1 MKKYIS
7 VFLVAA
13 AGSLVAFVALLRV
26 VVVVVVGMGVLV
38 FLSLLGLVSLDD
50 WLGKGLLSLELFFFD
65 DVDGRNGADF
75 LLFRP
80 CFLLFV
86 NRRHCF

>member
-26 VVVVVVGMGVLV
+26 VVVVVGMGVLG

-50 WLGKGLLSLELFFFD
+50 WLGKGLLSLELFLFD

-75 LLFRP
+75 LLLRP

>member
-13 AGSLVAFVALLRV
+13 AGSLVALVALLRV
-26 VVVVVVGMGVLV
+26 VVVVVGMGVLG

-65 DVDGRNGADF
+65 DVDGWNRADF
-75 LLFRP
+75 LLLRP